1 MGIEVRGDFCLAGGR
16 RQWQA
21 TLLRDLVSGQW
32 MTQEMAL
39 YPDGLAFS
47 TKQALVLIEQRGLVR
62 PEFQATMSVDLESDV
77 AALMPEFTSPFH
89 VMESYLLQMESAEVL
104 ERSRG
109 KWRLHDRMREVLE
122 GRRFEEQQR
131 RDLVEWQEKV
141 GRAH

>member
-1 MGIEVRGDFCLAGGR
+1 
-16 RQWQA
+16 
-21 TLLRDLVSGQW
+21 

-109 KWRLHDRMREVLE
+109 KWRLHDRRSEEHTSELQSLMRISYAVFGL
-122 GRRFEEQQR
+122 
-131 RDLVEWQEKV
+131 KKKK
-141 GRAH
+141 H